1 MPTKID
7 SSPLYVGRFAPSPSG
22 QLHFGSLVT
31 ALASYLD
38 ARHHNG
44 QWLVRMEDIDA
55 TRCLPGVDSDI
66 LHTLECHDLHWD
78 GTVLYQQQQHARYQA
93 KLDNL
98 LAEKSAYFCACTRK
112 QIKANG
118 GHDNHYCRELGLTA
132 QAVSESAPNTRGL
145 AIRLKLDCHLS
156 AFDDGIMG
164 RVDKTGAISA
174 AHSISPDLTSSSFAE
189 AEQHRVKSNS
199 NSNSNSDDGSI
210 SASEATPLSTVPE
223 DVVIKRSDGLFAY
236 NFVVALDDEYQ
247 GVTDIIRGSDLLD
260 VTPLQ
265 YAIYRSLGCSVPRYG
280 HIPVAAVSQ
289 GRKLSKQN
297 HAAPINNKNALENI
311 VHGLSFLG
319 QGNYHAN
326 EFENVTQL
334 LTMAISRW
342 DRKLVPKIAEIIV
355 GEHESTYYSHP
366 L

>member
-1 MPTKID
+1 MQSTNNA
-7 SSPLYVGRFAPSPSG
+7 SPLYVGRFAPSPSG

-44 QWLVRMEDIDA
+44 QWLVRMEDIDEP
-55 TRCLPGVDSDI
+55 RCLPGVDSDI
-66 LHTLECHDLHWD
+66 LHTLECHGLHWD
-78 GTVLYQQQQHARYQA
+78 GDILYQRKQHARYQA
-93 KLDNL
+93 KLESL
-98 LAEKSAYFCACTRK
+98 LASSSAYFCACTRK

-118 GHDNHYCRELGLTA
+118 GHDNQYCRHLGLTA
-132 QAVSESAPNTRGL
+132 QSFSALVPASESHNRGL
-145 AIRLKLDCHLS
+145 AVRLKLDCHLDT
-156 AFDDGIMG
+156 FDDGIMG
-164 RVDKTGAISA
+164 TVY
-174 AHSISPDLTSSSFAE
+174 SSSNGLKQSSFVDSGFIENAQE
-189 AEQHRVKSNS
+189 E
-199 NSNSNSDDGSI
+199 
-210 SASEATPLSTVPE
+210 SAQIE

-265 YAIYRSLGCSVPRYG
+265 RAIYDTLGCSVPQYA
-280 HIPVAAVSQ
+280 HVPVASVSA

-297 HAAPINNKNALENI
+297 HATPINNENVLENI
-311 VHGLSFLG
+311 VNGLSFLG
-319 QGNYHAN
+319 QGEYNPN
-326 EFENVTQL
+326 EFENATQL
-334 LTMAISRW
+334 LTMAISGW

-355 GEHESTYYSHP
+355 GKHESTYYSHP

>member
-1 MPTKID
+1 MPSKID
-7 SSPLYVGRFAPSPSG
+7 SSPQYVGRFAPSPSG

-55 TRCLPGVDSDI
+55 PRCLPGVDSDI
-66 LHTLECHDLHWD
+66 LRTLECHGLHWD

-98 LAEKSAYFCACTRK
+98 LADKSAYFCACTRK
-112 QIKANG
+112 QIKAND
-118 GHDNHYCRELGLTA
+118 GHDNHYCRDLGLTA
-132 QAVSESAPNTRGL
+132 QAVPESASDTRSL
-145 AIRLKLDCHLS
+145 AIRLKLDCHLD

-164 RVDKTGAISA
+164 SVDKTEAIS
-174 AHSISPDLTSSSFAE
+174 
-189 AEQHRVKSNS
+189 R
-199 NSNSNSDDGSI
+199 
-210 SASEATPLSTVPE
+210 SEVSPLSAAPE

-265 YAIYRSLGCSVPRYG
+265 RAVYRSLGCNVPQYG
-280 HIPVAAVSQ
+280 HIPVAAVSP

-297 HAAPINNKNALENI
+297 HAAPINNKNVLENI
-311 VHGLSFLG
+311 VNGLSFLG

-326 EFENVTQL
+326 EFENATQL

-355 GEHESTYYSHP
+355 GKRESTYYNHP

>member
-1 MPTKID
+1 MPSKID

-44 QWLVRMEDIDA
+44 QWLVRMEDIDEP
-55 TRCLPGVDSDI
+55 RCLTGVDSDI
-66 LHTLECHDLHWD
+66 LHTLECHGLYWD
-78 GTVLYQQQQHARYQA
+78 GTVLYQHQQHARYQA
-93 KLDNL
+93 KLDCL
-98 LAEKSAYFCACTRK
+98 LVDKSAYFCACTRK
-112 QIKANG
+112 QIKSNG
-118 GHDNHYCRELGLTA
+118 GHDNQYCRSLGLTE
-132 QAVSESAPNTRGL
+132 QKTSESTSNTRNL
-145 AIRLKLDCHLS
+145 AVRLKLDGHLDTFED
-156 AFDDGIMG
+156 AIMG
-164 RVDKTGAISA
+164 KVDNTRALSVSHVAAAASTAYNRPETQPHNHQSTRSRSPLSENEMTPSCSA
-174 AHSISPDLTSSSFAE
+174 A
-189 AEQHRVKSNS
+189 
-199 NSNSNSDDGSI
+199 
-210 SASEATPLSTVPE
+210 E
-223 DVVIKRSDGLFAY
+223 DVVIKRSDGFFAY

-247 GVTDIIRGSDLLD
+247 GVTDVIRGSDLLN

-265 YAIYRSLGCSVPRYG
+265 RAIYRSLGCNVPQYG
-280 HIPVAAVSQ
+280 HIPVAAVSP

-297 HAAPINNKNALENI
+297 HAAPIDNKNVLENI
-311 VHGLSFLG
+311 VNGLAFLG
-319 QGNYHAN
+319 QGDYHAN

-355 GEHESTYYSHP
+355 GKHESTYYSHP

>member
-1 MPTKID
+1 MPSKID

-38 ARHHNG
+38 ARHLNG

-55 TRCLPGVDSDI
+55 PRCLPGVDSDI
-66 LHTLECHDLHWD
+66 LHTLECHGLHWD
-78 GTVLYQQQQHARYQA
+78 GPVLYQQQQHASYQA
-93 KLDNL
+93 KLDSL
-98 LAEKSAYFCACTRK
+98 LADNSAYFCACTRK

-145 AIRLKLDCHLS
+145 AVRLKLDCHLD
-156 AFDDGIMG
+156 AFNDGIMG
-164 RVDKTGAISA
+164 RVDKTGAISK
-174 AHSISPDLTSSSFAE
+174 AHSTSADLTSSSFAE
-189 AEQHRVKSNS
+189 AEQDRDKSS
-199 NSNSNSDDGSI
+199 SRSDDGSI
-210 SASEATPLSTVPE
+210 SASEVTPLSTVPE

-247 GVTDIIRGSDLLD
+247 GVTDIIRGSDLLN

-265 YAIYRSLGCSVPRYG
+265 RAIYRSLGCNVPQYG
-280 HIPVAAVSQ
+280 HIPVAAVTP

-297 HAAPINNKNALENI
+297 HAAPINNKNVLENI
-311 VHGLSFLG
+311 VNGLSFLG
-319 QGNYHAN
+319 QGDYHAN
-326 EFENVTQL
+326 EFENATQL

>member
-1 MPTKID
+1 MPSKID
-7 SSPLYVGRFAPSPSG
+7 SSPQYVGRFAPSPSG

-55 TRCLPGVDSDI
+55 PRCLPGVDSDI
-66 LHTLECHDLHWD
+66 LLTLECHGLHWD
-78 GTVLYQQQQHARYQA
+78 GSVLYQQQQHTRYQA
-93 KLDNL
+93 KLDSL
-98 LAEKSAYFCACTRK
+98 LADKSAYFCACTRK

-118 GHDNHYCRELGLTA
+118 GHDNHYCRDLGLTA
-132 QAVSESAPNTRGL
+132 QSETESASDTRSL
-145 AIRLKLDCHLS
+145 AIRLKLDCQLD

-164 RVDKTGAISA
+164 GVDKTGALSVVNSV
-174 AHSISPDLTSSSFAE
+174 AHSTSSGLVE
-189 AEQHRVKSNS
+189 AERHTVKRSNNS
-199 NSNSNSDDGSI
+199 NSNDDSI
-210 SASEATPLSTVPE
+210 SASRVTPLSTAPE

-247 GVTDIIRGSDLLD
+247 GVTDIIRGSDLLNI
-260 VTPLQ
+260 TPLQ
-265 YAIYRSLGCSVPRYG
+265 RAIYRSLGCYVPKYG
-280 HIPVAAVSQ
+280 HIPVAAVSP

-297 HAAPINNKNALENI
+297 HAAPINNKNVLENI
-311 VHGLSFLG
+311 VNGLSFLG
-319 QGNYHAN
+319 QGDYHAN
-326 EFENVTQL
+326 EFEDATQL

-355 GEHESTYYSHP
+355 GKHESTYYSHP